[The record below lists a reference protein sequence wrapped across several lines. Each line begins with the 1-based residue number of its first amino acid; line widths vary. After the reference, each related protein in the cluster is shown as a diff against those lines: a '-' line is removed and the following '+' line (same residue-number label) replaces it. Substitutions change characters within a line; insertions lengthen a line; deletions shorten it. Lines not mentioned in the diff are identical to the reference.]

1 MERLVKTLKHRYGPV
16 DLIAED
22 GMTKIAVGG
31 LRLSFPEAEKLAL
44 GKTSLEELR
53 KNTQCGH

>member
-1 MERLVKTLKHRYGPV
+1 MERLFKTIKHRYGVV
-16 DLIAED
+16 DLLAED

-44 GKTSLEELR
+44 GKTSLEELK
-53 KNTQCGH
+53 KNRCSGD